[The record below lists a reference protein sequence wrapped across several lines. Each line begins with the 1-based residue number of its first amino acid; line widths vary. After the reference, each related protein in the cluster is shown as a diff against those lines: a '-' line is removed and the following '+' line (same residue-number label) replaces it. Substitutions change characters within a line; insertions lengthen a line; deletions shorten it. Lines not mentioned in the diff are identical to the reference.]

1 MFCPFLS
8 STPVPVIIGREGG
21 GILNQWEYFNQRAN
35 ELERYNY
42 KTPGVNVADP
52 DGSVWKKRREI
63 DNAQLQTAAELQKLR
78 DDYVQYKIEQA
89 KNDRFNRVYNFAM
102 MLIAIVSMIIALV
115 K

>member
-1 MFCPFLS
+1 MNRLDYLS
-8 STPVPVIIGREGG
+8 HRSD
-21 GILNQWEYFNQRAN
+21 
-35 ELERYNY
+35 ELERLSHSYCENSF
-42 KTPGVNVADP
+42 DP

>member
-1 MFCPFLS
+1 M
-8 STPVPVIIGREGG
+8 
-21 GILNQWEYFNQRAN
+21 NQWEHFNQRAN

-78 DDYVQYKIEQA
+78 DDYVQYKIEH
-89 KNDRFNRVYNFAM
+89 RFNRVYNFAM